1 MGGFEPPTSRFQG
14 ENADRAA
21 LHPEKT
27 VPLKLSKTGA
37 PGESR
42 TPKISL
48 LRRACLPVPS
58 PGRHVRSL
66 RLCPHATRTQGG
78 QVSLHKGANPCTSSP
93 GACALIERAV
103 VQRHT
108 RSEAVQRIAP
118 HLVNKERPPTRPG
131 SGRWSIP
138 GAITWESTQSKTKK
152 ARCHLASGPCACSCL
167 TAVAGDG
174 RLRSHG
180 VPQARRGLGLTI
192 QRIQM
197 AGLRCA
203 QLLTE
208 QGARQGIG
216 QATVGC
222 SHVAA
227 FCLTSPAESRTL
239 CIAPSVSHAAT
250 RSVRLRH
257 EGGKSVAG
265 EHGDL
270 VGEMDVRRLAKWGA

>member
-1 MGGFEPPTSRFQG
+1 M
-14 ENADRAA
+14 
-21 LHPEKT
+21 
-27 VPLKLSKTGA
+27 
-37 PGESR
+37 
-42 TPKISL
+42 
-48 LRRACLPVPS
+48 
-58 PGRHVRSL
+58 
-66 RLCPHATRTQGG
+66 
-78 QVSLHKGANPCTSSP
+78 SLHKGANPCTSSP

-108 RSEAVQRIAP
+108 RSEAVQRTAP
-118 HLVNKERPPTRPG
+118 RQQRATTGPTWVRPVVHPGRDHLGINTIKKQKR
-131 SGRWSIP
+131 P
-138 GAITWESTQSKTKK
+138 GAIWHPGLVPAAVS
-152 ARCHLASGPCACSCL
+152 

-180 VPQARRGLGLTI
+180 VPQARRWLGLMI

-216 QATVGC
+216 QATVGR

-227 FCLTSPAESRTL
+227 FCLTSPAESRAL
-239 CIAPSVSHAAT
+239 CTAPSVSHAAT

-270 VGEMDVRRLAKWGA
+270 VGEMNVRRLAKWVLEAPV